1 MNKDLALDTTLSHYH
16 IISKIGAGGMGEV
29 YLAHDTKL
37 GRDVAIKVLPNGF
50 TQDADRLARFD
61 REARLLAAL
70 NHPLIASIH
79 GVEEA
84 GDTRFLV
91 LELVS
96 GVTLAERIAAGP
108 IPITEVLAIARQ
120 IAEG

>member
-1 MNKDLALDTTLSHYH
+1 MNKDLVLDTTLSHYH

-70 NHPLIASIH
+70 NHPLIAAIH

-84 GDTRFLV
+84 GDTRA
-91 LELVS
+91 
-96 GVTLAERIAAGP
+96 GDAAG
-108 IPITEVLAIARQ
+108 AQARRLCR
-120 IAEG
+120 